1 MICERDLGLHED
13 QFGFLKAAALT
24 AEEDEAV
31 IIPASFIAEGDHT
44 G

>member
-1 MICERDLGLHED
+1 MICEGDLDLHED

-24 AEEDEAV
+24 AGEDEAV
-31 IIPASFIAEGDHT
+31 IIPASLIAEEDHT